1 MSSFN
6 FRLRQQILIKI
17 SNTKFHENLS
27 SSSQTD
33 TCGRKDEHKE
43 GNTRLSTF
51 TRMRLYA
58 NQAADCGYSTIHGTD
73 RNTIIP
79 LELEDR
85 IRKKQPGF
93 TAACG
98 VPQSNAYRTRK
109 EAKTWP
115 AVFTSHRTT
124 EFPKAGK

>member
-1 MSSFN
+1 
-6 FRLRQQILIKI
+6 
-17 SNTKFHENLS
+17 
-27 SSSQTD
+27 
-33 TCGRKDEHKE
+33 
-43 GNTRLSTF
+43 
-51 TRMRLYA
+51 MRLYA
-58 NQAADCGYSTIHGTD
+58 NQAAHGGYSTIHGMD
-73 RNTIIP
+73 RKTIIGGIFP
-79 LELEDR
+79 LELQDR

-93 TAACG
+93 LQCQDLRTVACG